1 MVLHFSNRFFGG
13 LIFGEGQGTR
23 ALINEGGGGGGGG
36 GEGGGG
42 GGGGVL
48 LVCRIKRCI

>member
-23 ALINEGGGGGGGG
+23 ALINEGGGGGGS
-36 GEGGGG
+36 
-42 GGGGVL
+42 VL

>member
-23 ALINEGGGGGGGG
+23 ALINEGGGGGGG
-36 GEGGGG
+36 
-42 GGGGVL
+42 

>member
-23 ALINEGGGGGGGG
+23 ALINEGGGGGS
-36 GEGGGG
+36 
-42 GGGGVL
+42 VL

>member
-23 ALINEGGGGGGGG
+23 ALINEGGGAVVAEFE
-36 GEGGGG
+36 EGGGG
-42 GGGGVL
+42 GGCIIGV
-48 LVCRIKRCI
+48 

>member
-23 ALINEGGGGGGGG
+23 ALINEGGGG
-36 GEGGGG
+36 E
-42 GGGGVL
+42 GVL

>member
-23 ALINEGGGGGGGG
+23 ALINEGGGG
-36 GEGGGG
+36 
-42 GGGGVL
+42 VL

>member
-23 ALINEGGGGGGGG
+23 ALINEGGGGG
-36 GEGGGG
+36 
-42 GGGGVL
+42 VL

>member
-23 ALINEGGGGGGGG
+23 ALINEGGGGGYYWCV
-36 GEGGGG
+36 E
-42 GGGGVL
+42 L
-48 LVCRIKRCI
+48 RDAYRIKRCISVY

>member
-23 ALINEGGGGGGGG
+23 ALINEGGGGGGVV
-36 GEGGGG
+36 
-42 GGGGVL
+42 VL

>member
-23 ALINEGGGGGGGG
+23 ALINEGGGGGCII
-36 GEGGGG
+36 
-42 GGGGVL
+42 GV
-48 LVCRIKRCI
+48 

>member
-23 ALINEGGGGGGGG
+23 ALINEGGGGGG
-36 GEGGGG
+36 
-42 GGGGVL
+42 VL

>member
-23 ALINEGGGGGGGG
+23 ALRGGGGGGCII
-36 GEGGGG
+36 
-42 GGGGVL
+42 GV
-48 LVCRIKRCI
+48 